1 MSSLY
6 LNQMRSAHLQHCCI
20 LYVLA
25 ESSGKTKFL
34 LVSRAA
40 PQFANN
46 WDPQAHGLPRP
57 MIVRGRVNRHP
68 GTSIMCAASPYP
80 QTNPQEMLM
89 MRDILVLPPW
99 TDRTWI
105 YGPSRPLRTSMD
117 RSRSTT
123 RTGTAYVHANYTRPS
138 AIYFQRSVT
147 NHSKIRSVQYA
158 PWPLRSIACRSA
170 VTARSAI

>member
-1 MSSLY
+1 
-6 LNQMRSAHLQHCCI
+6 
-20 LYVLA
+20 
-25 ESSGKTKFL
+25 
-34 LVSRAA
+34 VSRAA

-46 WDPQAHGLPRP
+46 WDPQAHGPAASNDCPRL
-57 MIVRGRVNRHP
+57 VTRYP
-68 GTSIMCAASPYP
+68 GTSIMWAASPYP
-80 QTNPQEMLM
+80 QPNPHEMLM